1 MSDELRGATGVDQMP
16 VVICRLV
23 RDEPNRDQVVSC
35 NCEMHCRALGVVG
48 RAWDA
53 E

>member
-23 RDEPNRDQVVSC
+23 RDEPNRDLGCQL
-35 NCEMHCRALGVVG
+35 NCKMHCRALGVVG